1 MTDLQ
6 ERLSA
11 DTMFFLIGIF
21 MIEYNYTEENVLN
34 MKNKKVSEC
43 FSYFLSFPAVT
54 VIQNV
59 SYD

>member
-34 MKNKKVSEC
+34 MKNKVSEC